1 MTPVVFDGCAGWLDI
16 GSGRIGVVIC
26 PPFGQEAM
34 LTYRACR
41 ILAERLHTHG
51 FSVLRF
57 DYPGTGDSAGSE
69 TDPDRVAAWQA
80 GVEAAIAMLLD
91 STPAEHVI
99 LVGLRLGAALALR
112 AAADTKRVVGV
123 GCLAPVV
130 SGRSYARELRLLA
143 NTWREANL
151 LPPPAQ
157 SVAHLDVVGD
167 RLSGETLEALSAI
180 DLRKLPA
187 TAPDILLVD
196 DGNTPS
202 IAALEERLQ
211 TLGARVVRDDFPDA
225 RGFLQDAFSTMVPEQ
240 AFASLIAWCR
250 SLPTPAAQPGPAPS
264 PVAPGILDLPGA
276 SEAAMRFGADQR
288 LYGVLCTPPGADAT
302 GSPVVVMV
310 NTGFGR
316 RTGDGRIYVTLARQL
331 AARGVASLRFDAAG
345 FGESGACPGRR
356 LDPYDRGIVDD
367 LAAAADALT
376 HRGYG
381 ALIVVGICSGAYA
394 AFHAG
399 LRDPRIGGLVVVNLQ
414 KFVWRD
420 GVSLQ
425 VENRRQRRPSV
436 FYLKA
441 VVRRETWRRIFR
453 GDAHILSIGAT
464 LIRRLLASLF
474 NKACL
479 LLERLTGLQTRA
491 GQVRRWLAALERAGK
506 RLYLV
511 YSDGDP
517 GLSELA
523 LSAGSRAVPSRGPGL
538 PRVQVIPQADHAL
551 LDHAARQDLIERIC
565 LIVADVQKKRS
576 RPALK
581 RPKTATI

>member
-16 GSGRIGVVIC
+16 GSSPTGVVIC
-26 PPFGQEAM
+26 APFGQEAM
-34 LTYRACR
+34 LTYRGCR
-41 ILAERLHTHG
+41 ILAERLHAHG

-57 DYPGTGDSAGSE
+57 DYPGTGDSSGSE
-69 TDPDRVAAWQA
+69 MDPDRVAAWQA
-80 GVEAAIAMLLD
+80 GVDAAVAMLLRT
-91 STPAEHVI
+91 TPAEHVI

-112 AAADTKRVVGV
+112 AAVSAPQVVGV

-130 SGRSYARELRLLA
+130 SGKSYARELRLLA

-151 LPPPAQ
+151 LPPAAQ
-157 SVAHLDVVGD
+157 AVAHLDVVGD
-167 RLSGETLEALSAI
+167 RLSGEALEALSAI

-202 IAALEERLQ
+202 IAGLAERLE
-211 TLGARVVRDDFPDA
+211 TLGARVVCEDFPDA
-225 RGFLQDAFSTMVPEQ
+225 RAFLQDAFSTVVPEQ

-250 SLPTPAAQPGPAPS
+250 SLPLPAPRAEPKPAPS
-264 PVAPGILDLPGA
+264 SVAPGILNLPGA
-276 SEAAMRFGADQR
+276 CEEAMRFGKDRR
-288 LYGVLCTPPGADAT
+288 LYGVVCKPPGEDAV

-316 RTGDGRIYVTLARQL
+316 RTGDGRIYVTLARKL
-331 AARGVASLRFDAAG
+331 AAEGVATLRFDAAG
-345 FGESGACPGRR
+345 FGESGACPGRS

-367 LAAAADALT
+367 LTAAADALKD
-376 HRGYG
+376 RGYG

-399 LRDPRIGGLVVVNLQ
+399 LRDRRIGGLVIVNLQ

-420 GVSLQ
+420 GASLQ
-425 VENRRQRRPSV
+425 VENRRHRRPSI
-436 FYLKA
+436 FYLRA
-441 VVRRETWRRIFR
+441 IARRETWRRIFR
-453 GDAHILSIGAT
+453 GDAHIGSIGAT
-464 LIRRLLASLF
+464 LILRSLESAF

-479 LLERLTGLQTRA
+479 LLERMTGLQTRA
-491 GQVRRWLAALERAGK
+491 GQVRRWLAALERAGT

-523 LSAGSRAVPSRGPGL
+523 LLALSRTVVSRRSGL
-538 PRVQVIPQADHAL
+538 PRVQVIPEADHAL
-551 LDHAARQDLIERIC
+551 LDHAARQNLIERIC
-565 LIVADVQKKRS
+565 LIVADVQKSDPNRH
-576 RPALK
+576 
-581 RPKTATI
+581 